1 MTKKRIYLISSAA
14 IIPVFLLVS
23 GLKLLQGKDDNT
35 HYGPTYNVNR
45 GPLTISFVESGTI
58 KARDQ
63 IILKCEV
70 EGRTSITY
78 VIPEGTRVKKDDLLV
93 ELDVSSLEDQRIDR
107 EIDVQKAEAAF
118 ISAKENFAVV
128 QNQAKSDNDRA
139 DLKLAFARQDLEKY
153 QKGEYQTELLKANT
167 EITLAEEELSKAED
181 YLEWSEKLFAE
192 KYIPET
198 ELKGDRLTKKKSEL
212 NLEIANN
219 NKQLLQEYTYK
230 RQLAQLIS
238 DVNQAEIELEIT
250 KRKSNASIIQAEAE
264 LKAKEAEY
272 GRQKDKLDKVLDQI
286 SKTKIYAPAD
296 GLVIYAASA
305 KTMSWRSNSEPL
317 DVGRE
322 VSEREELIY
331 LPTGEEADAEIMIH
345 ESYLKKITPGMPTM
359 ITVDALAGKR
369 FYGTTKQIA
378 PLPDSRSMWMNPD
391 LKVYLTK
398 VEMEGVDPMLRSGM
412 SCQAEIVVQQLKEAL
427 YVPLQAVIRV
437 GQEPTVFVRNGKTY
451 QPRTVKTGLD
461 NNKVIHIVEGL
472 EDGDIVLLNPP
483 LKSAAVYTKSE
494 QDFGDGFQEK
504 INSGLKKAESMGTTG
519 GSENKPNAEMTQA
532 EKMKKQLENLTPEQI
547 EEMKKKYES
556 MSPEEK
562 ENLKKQFS
570 GQGLEEQKAQE
581 NQ

>member
-1 MTKKRIYLISSAA
+1 MAKKKIYIISCAA

-23 GLKLLQGKDDNT
+23 GLKLLQGKSNET
-35 HYGPTYNVNR
+35 QYGPTYNVNR

-63 IILKCEV
+63 VILKCEV

-78 VIPEGTRVKKDDLLV
+78 VIPEGTKVKKDDLLV
-93 ELDVSSLEDQRIDR
+93 ELDVSTLEDEKIDR
-107 EIDVQKAEAAF
+107 EIDVQNAEAAYV
-118 ISAKENFAVV
+118 SAKENLAVV

-139 DLKLAFARQDLEKY
+139 ELKLAFARQDLEKY

-264 LKAKEAEY
+264 LKAKEAEF
-272 GRQKDKLDKVLDQI
+272 GRQKDKLAKVEHQI
-286 SKTKIYAPAD
+286 SKTKIYAPED
-296 GLVIYAASA
+296 GLVIYATSA
-305 KTMSWRSNSEPL
+305 KTSGWRGSNSEPL
-317 DVGRE
+317 DIGRE

-331 LPTGEEADAEIMIH
+331 LPTGDATDAEIMIH
-345 ESYLKKITPGMPTM
+345 ESYLKKILKDMPTI
-359 ITVDALAGKR
+359 ITVDALAGKT
-369 FYGTTKQIA
+369 FYGTIKQIA

-398 VEMEGVDPMLRSGM
+398 VEMEGVDSMLRSGM
-412 SCQAEIVVQQLKEAL
+412 SCQAEIIVQQLKEAV

-437 GQEPTVFVRNGKTY
+437 AQEPTVFVKNGKTFEA
-451 QPRTVKTGLD
+451 RTVKTGLD
-461 NNKVIHIVEGL
+461 NNKVIHIVDGL
-472 EDGDIVLLNPP
+472 NDGDIILLNPP
-483 LKSAAVYTKSE
+483 LKSAAVYTKTE
-494 QDFGDGFQEK
+494 DEYGQGLQEK
-504 INSGLKKAESMGTTG
+504 ISSGLKRAETMGETAVAEQDPKAEMPDAAAIS
-519 GSENKPNAEMTQA
+519 
-532 EKMKKQLENLTPEQI
+532 KQLENLTPEQI
-547 EEMKKKYES
+547 AEMKKKYEN
-556 MSPEEK
+556 MSDEEK
-562 ENLKKQFS
+562 EKMRQQFGGGKKRDRT
-570 GQGLEEQKAQE
+570 QE
-581 NQ
+581 TQ